1 MSRAIGPKVYLHTRH
16 IYFAIETREHWGS
29 ILQFDSKLTTEL
41 RFWVRNVRELNGRN
55 KFTEPQH
62 FDTMVY
68 SDASEQGYGGYAVS
82 NQQTLVCQGHC
93 LEDNRGSS
101 STWRELKAIQN
112 MLSAIGKSLCNH
124 RVQWYTD
131 NQNIIR
137 ILDRGSRKQ
146 DLHSLVE
153 SSCKWDIQV
162 SPIWVPREE
171 NQIAD
176 HVSKLQDGN
185 DWGIHPH
192 IFNWLDSMWGPFT
205 IDMFATCY
213 NTKCACF
220 NSRFWNPSCE
230 GVDNYSINWA
240 AENNRVVPHLTR
252 LSRHGSISA
261 FAKHGE
267 R

>member
-1 MSRAIGPKVYLHTRH
+1 ML
-16 IYFAIETREHWGS
+16 
-29 ILQFDSKLTTEL
+29 
-41 RFWVRNVRELNGRN
+41 
-55 KFTEPQH
+55 TEPQH

-68 SDASEQGYGGYAVS
+68 SDASEQGYGGYTIS

-93 LEDNRGSS
+93 LEGNRGSS
-101 STWRELKAIQN
+101 STWRELKAIQK
-112 MLSAIGKSLCNH
+112 MLLAIGKSLCNQ

-137 ILDRGSRKQ
+137 ILDRDSKKQ

-153 SSCKWDIQV
+153 SSSEWDIQV
-162 SPIWVPREE
+162 SPFWVPREE

-176 HVSKLQDGN
+176 YD
-185 DWGIHPH
+185 

-205 IDMFATCY
+205 IDRFATCY
-213 NTKCACF
+213 NTKCARF
-220 NSRFWNPSCE
+220 NSRFWNPNCE

-240 AENNRVVPHLTR
+240 AENNRVVPPPDQII
-252 LSRHGSISA
+252 RHGSNSA